1 MAIKNKG
8 NDMAE
13 DNFEKFK
20 KRYEE
25 GKAKVQAIPPPIP
38 PIGGAASAARAVTG
52 VVAKRGKDIVEG
64 LTKAAKEP
72 TKKAPRQQNAERPL
86 NAGAKRLQGKMEKW
100 RQEGAKTRNQSKPTR
115 RAADEGTTAG
125 RIRATAKRERTPRER
140 EQFGPLVPR
149 RSNVPATQGTRAV
162 TVQSGGQRAVA
173 VREAGRR
180 DMVPYKAQG
189 RSVATRT
196 FGDKGQGRI
205 TPRPSATG
213 RVASTAPGASVAVG
227 MATQNAPNLGAGNSL
242 ADGRSDTGKRI
253 IYDRPAGPNKPKKYK
268 WKYNAP
274 IGPKKPAEDSKP
286 SAGGDVPRKTDRKPE
301 KKVESKS
308 DAFRKKR
315 QGMNTPGSPTYAGPK
330 KAGKATDKSRVAK
343 PVKKMTNF
351 ERMKMR
357 GYEKEGVAGRS
368 VTSKGA
374 KARVMKERS
383 YKFSDFFK

>member
-1 MAIKNKG
+1 MPDPK
-8 NDMAE
+8 DT
-13 DNFEKFK
+13 
-20 KRYEE
+20 EE
-25 GKAKVQAIPPPIP
+25 GEFGRMIRTGKLKMLANPPPIP
-38 PIGGAASAARAVTG
+38 LAGGAAGLARTAAG

-72 TKKAPRQQNAERPL
+72 TKKTPRQQNAERPL

-149 RSNVPATQGTRAV
+149 RSGVPATQGTRAV
-162 TVQSGGQRAVA
+162 TTQSGGQRAVA

-180 DMVPYKAQG
+180 DMVPYKSQS

-205 TPRPSATG
+205 RPSATG
-213 RVASTAPGASVAVG
+213 RVAGGAPAASVG
-227 MATQNAPNLGAGNSL
+227 ISMATQNAPNLGAGKS
-242 ADGRSDTGKRI
+242 
-253 IYDRPAGPNKPKKYK
+253 Y
-268 WKYNAP
+268 
-274 IGPKKPAEDSKP
+274 AEDRRSKAQKP
-286 SAGGDVPRKTDRKPE
+286 RTGGDVPRSVKTDRQPE
-301 KKVESKS
+301 KKVESKA

-330 KAGKATDKSRVAK
+330 KDGKATDKSRAAK

-357 GYEKEGVAGRS
+357 QYEKEGVAGRS
-368 VTSKGA
+368 VSSKRA